1 MKRME
6 VELEPE
12 VTSWYLELDH
22 NEQDVVAA
30 HVDLLSEY
38 GHLLRMP
45 HSRPLGDGL
54 FELRFNMGRLAWPIT
69 YWYRPDGVTML
80 LTVIRKQRNNERIE
94 VRRAL
99 AALDRCRKL
108 HQEKGPLR

>member
-1 MKRME
+1 ME
-6 VELEPE
+6 VELEAE
-12 VTSWYLELDH
+12 VTSWYLALDH
-22 NEQDVVAA
+22 DNKDIVAA
-30 HVDLLSEY
+30 HVELLEEY

-54 FELRFNMGRLAWPIT
+54 FELRFDMSRQAWRIT
-69 YWYRPDGVTML
+69 YWYRPDGVVVL
-80 LTVIRKQRNNERIE
+80 LTVFRKQRNYERVE

-108 HQEKGPLR
+108 HQRE

>member
-1 MKRME
+1 
-6 VELEPE
+6 
-12 VTSWYLELDH
+12 VT
-22 NEQDVVAA
+22 V
-30 HVDLLSEY
+30 
-38 GHLLRMP
+38 
-45 HSRPLGDGL
+45 
-54 FELRFNMGRLAWPIT
+54 
-69 YWYRPDGVTML
+69 L